1 MEDINKYY
9 KFVPVFRSISSPT
22 TQNNTKI
29 IKTMKK
35 KIYTAPALSVEEYEM
50 TIITSASPLTDVS
63 TNTSVGIHYGG
74 SDADY
79 VNNGG
84 GAMGKSRGI
93 WDED

>member
-1 MEDINKYY
+1 
-9 KFVPVFRSISSPT
+9 
-22 TQNNTKI
+22 
-29 IKTMKK
+29 MKK
-35 KIYTAPALSVEEYEM
+35 KIYTTPALSVEEYEM

-63 TNTSVGIHYGG
+63 TDTSVGIHYGG

>member
-1 MEDINKYY
+1 
-9 KFVPVFRSISSPT
+9 
-22 TQNNTKI
+22 
-29 IKTMKK
+29 MKK

-50 TIITSASPLTDVS
+50 TIITSASQLQ
-63 TNTSVGIHYGG
+63 SVENNAGLNYVG

-79 VNNGG
+79 VNSGG